1 MFKDEVKEI
10 MDLVFE
16 ICDKTNES
24 VFCDYDTDS
33 KLFGVTTNGRTW
45 VISNDKHIERNAQEC
60 KLALKKM
67 LKPGVTNLHLE
78 ALKELNSADI
88 AECINDLLQELKHR
102 GDYILDYENPDETLD
117 HIEYHAAEG
126 KLPWGKIRPATG
138 DGSDNL
144 YCFFK
149 EVPEC

>member
-16 ICDKTNES
+16 ICDKTDEYIS
-24 VFCDYDTDS
+24 YGYDTNS
-33 KLFGVTTNGRTW
+33 KLLDVTANGKAW
-45 VISNDKHIERNAQEC
+45 VIGDDKHMERNAQEC

-67 LKPGVTNLHLE
+67 LKSGVTNLHLE

-88 AECINDLLQELKHR
+88 TECINDLLQELKHR
-102 GDYILDYENPDETLD
+102 EHYILDHENPDAVPD
-117 HIEYHAAEG
+117 HIEYHAAEA
-126 KLPWGKIRPATG
+126 KLPWGEIRPATG

-144 YCFFK
+144 YCFFE
-149 EVPEC
+149 EVTEC

>member
-10 MDLVFE
+10 VDLVLQVG
-16 ICDKTNES
+16 DKTNES

-33 KLFGVTTNGRTW
+33 KLLGVTANGKTW
-45 VISNDKHIERNAQEC
+45 VINNDKHVERNVQEC

-67 LKPGVTNLHLE
+67 IKPGVTNLHLE
-78 ALKELNSADI
+78 ALKELDSADI

-102 GDYILDYENPDETLD
+102 EHYILDHENPDAVLD
-117 HIEYHAAEG
+117 HIEYHAAEA
-126 KLPWGKIRPATG
+126 KLPWGEIRPATG